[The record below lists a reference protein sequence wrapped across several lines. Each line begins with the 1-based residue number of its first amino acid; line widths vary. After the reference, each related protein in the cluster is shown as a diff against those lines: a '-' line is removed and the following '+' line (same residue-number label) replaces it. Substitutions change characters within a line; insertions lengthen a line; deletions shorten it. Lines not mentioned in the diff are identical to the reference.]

1 MESFAM
7 TSKKNTASWFL
18 GALAAL
24 CVPAALLAAEN
35 KPAAA
40 PRLSTQEIVD
50 KYVAARGGLQ
60 AWHALQSI
68 SYNGKMQVGYGNS
81 AARSAQYVSGAA
93 LSVKARERKIREQ
106 IAEGK
111 PQAAQVQLP
120 FVLEMKRP
128 NKSRVEV
135 EFEGKTAVQVYD
147 GQSGWLMRPY
157 LNRDDWEPFSPDQA
171 RMQAAE
177 PGLDGLL
184 LDSASQGT
192 KVDFESVEPVEGHP
206 AYKLKLTLKSGE
218 VRHVWVDT
226 KSFLDVKIEG
236 TPRRMDGRMH
246 NVWVYQRD
254 FRSVQGVTV
263 PFVLETAVDGY
274 PDRHQMVIEKVALNP
289 KLDDAVFAKPKA

>member
-1 MESFAM
+1 M
-7 TSKKNTASWFL
+7 TSKKKTASWFL
-18 GALAAL
+18 GALAGL
-24 CVPAALLAAEN
+24 CVPAALLAAES
-35 KPAAA
+35 KPAPA
-40 PRLSTQEIVD
+40 PRLSTQEIID
-50 KYVAARGGLQ
+50 KYVAARGGLP

-68 SYNGKMQVGYGNS
+68 SYSGKMQVGYGNS
-81 AARSAQYVSGAA
+81 AARSAQYVSSAA
-93 LSVKARERKIREQ
+93 LSVKAKEQKIRQQ
-106 IAEGK
+106 IAEAK
-111 PQAAQVQLP
+111 PEAAQVQLP

-128 NKSRVEV
+128 NKSRVEI
-135 EFEGKTAVQVYD
+135 EFEGKTAVQIYD

-157 LNRDDWEPFSPDQA
+157 LNRNDWEPFSPDQA
-171 RMQAAE
+171 RTQAAE

-206 AYKLKLTLKSGE
+206 AYKLKLTLKGGE
-218 VRHVWVDT
+218 VRHVWIDA

-236 TPRRMDGRMH
+236 TPRRMDGRMRT
-246 NVWVYQRD
+246 VWIYQRE

-289 KLDDAVFAKPKA
+289 KLDDAAFAKPKA

>member
-1 MESFAM
+1 M
-7 TSKKNTASWFL
+7 TSKKNTVSWFL
-18 GALAAL
+18 GALAGL
-24 CVPAALLAAEN
+24 CVPAALLAADT
-35 KPAAA
+35 KPAAV

-68 SYNGKMQVGYGNS
+68 SYNGKMEVGYGNS
-81 AARSAQYVSGAA
+81 GARSSQYVSDAV
-93 LSVKARERKIREQ
+93 LSQKARERQIRQQ
-106 IAEGK
+106 IAEGTPK
-111 PQAAQVQLP
+111 AAQVRLP

-128 NKSRVEV
+128 NKSRVEM

-147 GQSGWLMRPY
+147 GQIGWLMRPY
-157 LNRDDWEPFSPDQA
+157 LNRDDWEPFSPEQA

-218 VRHVWVDT
+218 VRHVWIDAR
-226 KSFLDVKIEG
+226 SFLDVKIEG
-236 TPRRMDGRMH
+236 TPRRMDGRMRT
-246 NVWVYQRD
+246 VWIYQRD

-289 KLDDAVFAKPKA
+289 KLDDAAFAKPKA

>member
-1 MESFAM
+1 M

-18 GALAAL
+18 GALAGL
-24 CVPAALLAAEN
+24 CVPAALLAAEG

-50 KYVAARGGLQ
+50 KYVAARGGLP

-81 AARSAQYVSGAA
+81 AARSSQYVSNAV
-93 LSVKARERKIREQ
+93 LSQKAQERKIRQQ

-111 PQAAQVQLP
+111 PQAPQVQLP

-128 NKSRVEV
+128 NKSRVEI

-147 GQSGWLMRPY
+147 GQSGWLLRPY
-157 LNRDDWEPFSPDQA
+157 LNRNDWEPFSPDQT

-192 KVDFESVEPVEGHP
+192 KVDVESVEPVEGHS

-218 VRHVWVDT
+218 VRHVWIDT
-226 KSFLDVKIEG
+226 KSFLDVKVEG
-236 TPRRMDGRMH
+236 TPRRMDGRIH
-246 NVWVYQRD
+246 TVWVYQRD

>member
-1 MESFAM
+1 M
-7 TSKKNTASWFL
+7 TSKKNTVSWVL
-18 GALAAL
+18 GALAGL
-24 CVPAALLAAEN
+24 CVPAALLAADA
-35 KPAAA
+35 KPAAV

-68 SYNGKMQVGYGNS
+68 SYNGKMEVGYGNS
-81 AARSAQYVSGAA
+81 AARSSQYVSNAV
-93 LSVKARERKIREQ
+93 LSQKARERRIRQQ
-106 IAEGK
+106 IAEAK

-120 FVLEMKRP
+120 FVFEMKRP
-128 NKSRVEV
+128 NKSRVEI

-157 LNRDDWEPFSPDQA
+157 LNRNDWEPFSPDQA

-218 VRHVWVDT
+218 VRHVWIDA

-246 NVWVYQRD
+246 AVFVYQRD

>member
-1 MESFAM
+1 
-7 TSKKNTASWFL
+7 
-18 GALAAL
+18 
-24 CVPAALLAAEN
+24 VPAALLAADA
-35 KPAAA
+35 KPASA
-40 PRLSTQEIVD
+40 PRLSAQEIVD

-68 SYNGKMQVGYGNS
+68 SYTGKMQVGYGNS
-81 AARSAQYVSGAA
+81 AARSAQYVSDAA
-93 LSVKARERKIREQ
+93 LSLKAQERKIRQQ
-106 IAEGK
+106 IAEAK

-128 NKSRVEV
+128 NKSRVEI

-157 LNRDDWEPFSPDQA
+157 LNRDDWEPFSADQA

-218 VRHVWVDT
+218 VRQVWIDA

-236 TPRRMDGRMH
+236 TPRRMDGRMRT
-246 NVWVYQRD
+246 VWVFQRD

-289 KLDDAVFAKPKA
+289 KLDDAAFAKPKA

>member
-1 MESFAM
+1 M

-18 GALAAL
+18 AALAGL
-24 CVPAALLAAEN
+24 CVPAALLAAES
-35 KPAAA
+35 KPAAV

-50 KYVAARGGLQ
+50 KYVTARGGLP

-68 SYNGKMQVGYGNS
+68 SYSGKMQVGYGNS
-81 AARSAQYVSGAA
+81 AARSAQYVSSAA
-93 LSVKARERKIREQ
+93 LSLKAQERKIRQQ
-106 IAEGK
+106 IAEAK
-111 PQAAQVQLP
+111 PEAAQVQLP

-128 NKSRVEV
+128 NKSRVEI

-157 LNRDDWEPFSPDQA
+157 LNRDDWEPFSPEQA
-171 RMQAAE
+171 QMQAAE

-184 LDSASQGT
+184 LDSASQGA

-218 VRHVWVDT
+218 VRHVWIDT
-226 KSFLDVKIEG
+226 KSCLDVKIEG
-236 TPRRMDGRMH
+236 TPRRMDGRIH
-246 NVWVYQRD
+246 TVWVYQRD

>member
-1 MESFAM
+1 
-7 TSKKNTASWFL
+7 
-18 GALAAL
+18 
-24 CVPAALLAAEN
+24 
-35 KPAAA
+35 
-40 PRLSTQEIVD
+40 
-50 KYVAARGGLQ
+50 
-60 AWHALQSI
+60 
-68 SYNGKMQVGYGNS
+68 
-81 AARSAQYVSGAA
+81 
-93 LSVKARERKIREQ
+93 
-106 IAEGK
+106 
-111 PQAAQVQLP
+111 
-120 FVLEMKRP
+120 
-128 NKSRVEV
+128 
-135 EFEGKTAVQVYD
+135 
-147 GQSGWLMRPY
+147 
-157 LNRDDWEPFSPDQA
+157 
-171 RMQAAE
+171 MQAAE

-192 KVDFESVEPVEGHP
+192 KVDFESVEPVEGHA

>member
-1 MESFAM
+1 M

-18 GALAAL
+18 GALAGL
-24 CVPAALLAAEN
+24 CVPAALLAAEG

-50 KYVAARGGLQ
+50 KYVAARGGLP

-81 AARSAQYVSGAA
+81 AARSSQYVSNAV
-93 LSVKARERKIREQ
+93 LSQKAQERKIRQQ

-111 PQAAQVQLP
+111 PQAPQVQLP

-128 NKSRVEV
+128 NKSRVEI

-147 GQSGWLMRPY
+147 GQSGWLLRPY
-157 LNRDDWEPFSPDQA
+157 LNRNDWEPFSPDQT

-192 KVDFESVEPVEGHP
+192 KVDVESVEPVEGHS

-218 VRHVWVDT
+218 VRHVWIDT
-226 KSFLDVKIEG
+226 KSFLDVKVEG
-236 TPRRMDGRMH
+236 TPRRMDGRIH
-246 NVWVYQRD
+246 TVWVYQRD

-289 KLDDAVFAKPKA
+289 KLDDAGFAKPKA

>member
-1 MESFAM
+1 M
-7 TSKKNTASWFL
+7 TSKKNTVSWVL
-18 GALAAL
+18 GALAGL
-24 CVPAALLAAEN
+24 CVPAALLAADA
-35 KPAAA
+35 KPAAV

-68 SYNGKMQVGYGNS
+68 SYNGKMEVGYGNS
-81 AARSAQYVSGAA
+81 AARSSQYVSNAV
-93 LSVKARERKIREQ
+93 LSQKARERRIRQQ
-106 IAEGK
+106 IAEGTPK
-111 PQAAQVQLP
+111 AAQVQLP
-120 FVLEMKRP
+120 FVFEMKRP
-128 NKSRVEV
+128 NKSRVEI

-157 LNRDDWEPFSPDQA
+157 LNRNDWEPFSPDQA

-192 KVDFESVEPVEGHP
+192 KVDFESMEPVEGHP

-218 VRHVWVDT
+218 VRQVWIDA

-246 NVWVYQRD
+246 AVFVYQRD

>member
-128 NKSRVEV
+128 NKSRVEI

-192 KVDFESVEPVEGHP
+192 KVDFESVEPVEGHA

>member
-1 MESFAM
+1 M

-18 GALAAL
+18 GALAGL
-24 CVPAALLAAEN
+24 CVPAALLAAEG

-50 KYVAARGGLQ
+50 KYVAARGGLP

-81 AARSAQYVSGAA
+81 AARSSQYVSNAV
-93 LSVKARERKIREQ
+93 LSQKAQERKIRQQ

-111 PQAAQVQLP
+111 PQAPQVQLP

-128 NKSRVEV
+128 NKSRVEI

-147 GQSGWLMRPY
+147 GQSGWLLRPY
-157 LNRDDWEPFSPDQA
+157 LNRNDWEPFSPDQA

-192 KVDFESVEPVEGHP
+192 KVDVESVEPVEGHS

-218 VRHVWVDT
+218 VRHVWIDT
-226 KSFLDVKIEG
+226 KSFLDVKVEG
-236 TPRRMDGRMH
+236 TPRRMDGRIH
-246 NVWVYQRD
+246 TVWVYQRD

>member
-1 MESFAM
+1 M
-7 TSKKNTASWFL
+7 TSKKNTVSWFV
-18 GALAAL
+18 GALAGL
-24 CVPAALLAAEN
+24 CVPAALLAAGA
-35 KPAAA
+35 KPAAVS
-40 PRLSTQEIVD
+40 RLSTQEIVD
-50 KYVAARGGLQ
+50 KYVAARGGLP

-68 SYNGKMQVGYGNS
+68 SYNGKMEVGYGNS
-81 AARSAQYVSGAA
+81 AARSSQYVSNAV
-93 LSVKARERKIREQ
+93 LSQKARERKIRQQ
-106 IAEGK
+106 IAEGTPK
-111 PQAAQVQLP
+111 AAQVRLP
-120 FVLEMKRP
+120 FVFEMKRP
-128 NKSRVEV
+128 NKSRVEI

-147 GQSGWLMRPY
+147 GESGWLMRPY
-157 LNRDDWEPFSPDQA
+157 LNRNDWEPFSPDQA

-218 VRHVWVDT
+218 VRHVWIDAQ
-226 KSFLDVKIEG
+226 SFLDVKIEG
-236 TPRRMDGRMH
+236 TPRRMDGHMH
-246 NVWVYQRD
+246 AVFVYQRD

-274 PDRHQMVIEKVALNP
+274 QDRHQMVIEKVALNP

>member
-1 MESFAM
+1 M

-18 GALAAL
+18 GVLAGL

-35 KPAAA
+35 KAAAA
-40 PRLSTQEIVD
+40 PRLSSQEIVD
-50 KYVAARGGLQ
+50 KCVAARGGLQ

-81 AARSAQYVSGAA
+81 AARSAQYVSNAV
-93 LSVKARERKIREQ
+93 LSVKDRERKIRQQ

-171 RMQAAE
+171 KMQAAE

-218 VRHVWVDT
+218 LRHVWVDT

-236 TPRRMDGRMH
+236 TPRRMDGHMH

>member
-1 MESFAM
+1 
-7 TSKKNTASWFL
+7 
-18 GALAAL
+18 
-24 CVPAALLAAEN
+24 LAAES

-81 AARSAQYVSGAA
+81 AARSAQYVSNAV
-93 LSVKARERKIREQ
+93 LSSKARERKIRQQ
-106 IAEGK
+106 IAEGT

>member
-1 MESFAM
+1 M

-18 GALAAL
+18 GALAGL
-24 CVPAALLAAEN
+24 CVPAVLLAAES

-40 PRLSTQEIVD
+40 PRLSSQEIVD
-50 KYVAARGGLQ
+50 KYVVARGGLQ

-81 AARSAQYVSGAA
+81 AARSAQYVSNAV
-93 LSVKARERKIREQ
+93 LSSKARERKIRQQ
-106 IAEGK
+106 IAEGT